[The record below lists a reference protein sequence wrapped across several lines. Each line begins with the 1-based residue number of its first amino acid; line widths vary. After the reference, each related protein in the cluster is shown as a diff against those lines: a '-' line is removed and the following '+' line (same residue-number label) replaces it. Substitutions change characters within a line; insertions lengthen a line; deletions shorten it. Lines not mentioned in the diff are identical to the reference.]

1 MFRFCLQHHPPLELL
16 LPQEPRS
23 TQEHLR
29 KTQSLLG
36 PRVKFSTHVSRSR
49 LVPKCPKCDR
59 PCDLF
64 QHKTNMQTH
73 TKHKLPL
80 LREKSW
86 GEGQLK
92 GWVILR
98 AEAVFSM
105 FLLHTLAAA
114 PRAEKSTTDPKYFS
128 RCQNTK
134 DYHQNQCT
142 TKDFWYFRNLPR
154 KMLFRKT
161 SFFLWRFAKYHKS
174 FIVH

>member
-98 AEAVFSM
+98 AEAVFPCFCYTPWRPHQGPKNPQRTPGI
-105 FLLHTLAAA
+105 FLDAKTLRITIKISA
-114 PRAEKSTTDPKYFS
+114 RRRISGISEISLGK
-128 RCQNTK
+128 
-134 DYHQNQCT
+134 
-142 TKDFWYFRNLPR
+142 
-154 KMLFRKT
+154 
-161 SFFLWRFAKYHKS
+161 
-174 FIVH
+174 